1 MVHQEYDQQAS
12 NVFWGSLIL
21 LSTICWIALFALIT
35 N

>member
-1 MVHQEYDQQAS
+1 MEKKEYDQQTS

-21 LSTICWIALFALIT
+21 LSNMCWMILFAIMT